1 MTLQNRYNYLPY
13 FWAMTSFL
21 KVLTHAKNIDN
32 HWSSAVIH
40 YFECMVRKTFYSCFL
55 WLRNKKVINF
65 QIFHTLFQKK
75 CWPQQKL
82 WYLAKNVPT
91 IWCRP
96 VWSFFVHNF
105 VTIEQKIKKW
115 TRRGGSPMDPFPPT
129 YLTSKKPN
137 SCSVNEAGRCKPC
150 GGNSSSCQLCGNY
163 KNTSV
168 FESKYCNQVY
178 QTKENFKCNSKMVVY
193 LIECRVFR
201 NHNGSTGQNFVL
213 ELTTINARIVI
224 FRKNKY
230 CWTKSVTRN
239 VFKNISAK
247 WP

>member
-32 HWSSAVIH
+32 HWSSAAIH

-96 VWSFFVHNF
+96 VWSIFAHNF
-105 VTIEQKIKKW
+105 VTIEQKLKKW
-115 TRRGGSPMDPFPPT
+115 TRRGGSPMDPSPPT
-129 YLTSKKPN
+129 YLTSKKSPTPVVLMRQTDAN
-137 SCSVNEAGRCKPC
+137 HVVEIVLLVNYVVAIKIQAFLKV
-150 GGNSSSCQLCGNY
+150 NI
-163 KNTSV
+163 V
-168 FESKYCNQVY
+168 
-178 QTKENFKCNSKMVVY
+178 TKFIK
-193 LIECRVFR
+193 
-201 NHNGSTGQNFVL
+201 Q
-213 ELTTINARIVI
+213 
-224 FRKNKY
+224 RK
-230 CWTKSVTRN
+230 TL
-239 VFKNISAK
+239 NITLK
-247 WP
+247 WWYIW